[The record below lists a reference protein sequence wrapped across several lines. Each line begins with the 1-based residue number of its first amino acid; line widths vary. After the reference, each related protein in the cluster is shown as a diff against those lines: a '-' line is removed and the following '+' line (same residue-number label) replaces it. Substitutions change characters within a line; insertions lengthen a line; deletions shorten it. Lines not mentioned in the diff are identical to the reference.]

1 MCPFRARGNPL
12 PGPETDAAPIAM
24 LIVCPACASEYRIDA
39 ERVGTSGRSV
49 RCAACRETWFIS
61 ADEVVAAMFDE
72 MSVEEE
78 SVPPPP
84 PMPEPAG
91 AGEADAPVDGS
102 ARRSRPA
109 AAKEGR
115 RGKPKPKA
123 GRLSPALA
131 ASLFL
136 AAALPLVLLGRASVV
151 RAMPQTAGLF
161 ARVGLPVNLRGIDLA
176 DVAAFQVPA
185 EGSNPARLVVEGD
198 LVAVARERVVVPP
211 IEVEVRDA
219 EGQPLYRWS
228 VAGPRS
234 ALEPGERAR
243 FKASLSAPPEKGRQ
257 IEVRFSDAAPAETG
271 GGESR

>member
-1 MCPFRARGNPL
+1 
-12 PGPETDAAPIAM
+12 M

-72 MSVEEE
+72 MAAEDEPASPPPQDPAPTPEAPVEE
-78 SVPPPP
+78 
-84 PMPEPAG
+84 
-91 AGEADAPVDGS
+91 PV
-102 ARRSRPA
+102 RRSRPA
-109 AAKEGR
+109 AAKAGR
-115 RGKPKPKA
+115 RGKPKKA
-123 GRLSPALA
+123 RRLSPALA
-131 ASLFL
+131 ACLVL
-136 AAALPLVLLGRASVV
+136 AAALPLVLLGRATVV

-161 ARVGLPVNLRGIDLA
+161 ARVGLPVNLRGIDLS

-185 EGSNPARLVVEGD
+185 EGSNPARLIVEGD
-198 LVAVARERVVVPP
+198 LVSVGRERVDVPP

-228 VAGPRS
+228 VPGPRS

-257 IEVRFSDAAPAETG
+257 IEVRFAGKLA
-271 GGESR
+271 GEGAGPGEH

>member
-1 MCPFRARGNPL
+1 
-12 PGPETDAAPIAM
+12 M

-72 MSVEEE
+72 MASDDEPA
-78 SVPPPP
+78 PPPP
-84 PMPEPAG
+84 EPAP
-91 AGEADAPVDGS
+91 AAEPDAPADEAV
-102 ARRSRPA
+102 RRPRPA
-109 AAKEGR
+109 TTKGGR
-115 RGKPKPKA
+115 AGKPRRKA

-131 ASLFL
+131 ACLIL
-136 AAALPLVLLGRASVV
+136 AAALPLTLLFRADVV

-161 ARVGLPVNLRGIDLA
+161 ARIGLPVNLRGIDLT

-198 LVAVARERVVVPP
+198 LVAVARERVAVPP

-219 EGQPLYRWS
+219 GGQPLYRWS
-228 VAGPRS
+228 VPGPRS

-243 FKASLSAPPEKGRQ
+243 FTASLSAPPEKGRQ
-257 IEVRFSDAAPAETG
+257 IEVRFADRPAAADTG
-271 GGESR
+271 ADEKR

>member
-1 MCPFRARGNPL
+1 
-12 PGPETDAAPIAM
+12 M

-72 MSVEEE
+72 MAAEDEPA
-78 SVPPPP
+78 PPPP
-84 PMPEPAG
+84 PDSAPAAEAPFEEP
-91 AGEADAPVDGS
+91 V
-102 ARRSRPA
+102 RRPRPA
-109 AAKEGR
+109 AAKGGR
-115 RGKPKPKA
+115 RGKPKAKA
-123 GRLSPALA
+123 RRLSPALA
-131 ASLFL
+131 ACFVL
-136 AAALPLVLLGRASVV
+136 AAALPLTLLGRATVV

-161 ARVGLPVNLRGIDLA
+161 ARVGLPVNLRGIDLT

-185 EGSNPARLVVEGD
+185 EGANPARLIVEGD
-198 LVAVARERVVVPP
+198 LVSVGRERVAVPL

-219 EGQPLYRWS
+219 AGHPLYHWS
-228 VAGPRS
+228 VTGPRS

-257 IEVRFSDAAPAETG
+257 IEVRFAADGAAAAARED
-271 GGESR
+271 ESR